1 MGVSASMTGCRVPA
15 CPLLLLL
22 LLVGIPALHADPEHH
37 YLVKPKGEPG
47 YQLLKLEKPLDM
59 ESINKDLGAAKKASD
74 AGDAV
79 AEEAAADAAD
89 TDATD
94 TADEA
99 ALDADILA
107 AEEEEGDIIEE
118 DADTDN
124 EGDYMNEGDVDDEV
138 DEDEYLYD
146 DDEDDD
152 DDDDYE
158 DEDDDEKELKTDA
171 GQLDI
176 AEGLKSVDEFFEEDG
191 EAGSDYMDG
200 DADSHNGETVEYYLI
215 P

>member
-22 LLVGIPALHADPEHH
+22 LLPALHADPEHH

-59 ESINKDLGAAKKASD
+59 ESINKDLGVAEKASEPAADTAD
-74 AGDAV
+74 AGADD
-79 AEEAAADAAD
+79 AAADAP
-89 TDATD
+89 TEIL
-94 TADEA
+94 DE
-99 ALDADILA
+99 
-107 AEEEEGDIIEE
+107 E
-118 DADTDN
+118 ADTDN
-124 EGDYMNEGDVDDEV
+124 DGDYRDYMNEGDDIDNE
-138 DEDEYLYD
+138 DEDEYDDLY
-146 DDEDDD
+146 DEDDD
-152 DDDDYE
+152 DN
-158 DEDDDEKELKTDA
+158 DEKELEFDA
-171 GQLDI
+171 GHLDI

-200 DADSHNGETVEYYLI
+200 DPDSEDGETEEYYLI

>member
-59 ESINKDLGAAKKASD
+59 ESINKDLGVAKKASEPAAD
-74 AGDAV
+74 IGDAV
-79 AEEAAADAAD
+79 TEEAAADAAD
-89 TDATD
+89 ADATD

-124 EGDYMNEGDVDDEV
+124 EGDYMNEGQN
-138 DEDEYLYD
+138 
-146 DDEDDD
+146 
-152 DDDDYE
+152 
-158 DEDDDEKELKTDA
+158 DDEKELKTDA

-176 AEGLKSVDEFFEEDG
+176 AEGLKSMDEFFEEDG